1 MRHQRVMKKFGRSS
15 AHRKA
20 LMKSLV
26 TNLILAES
34 IKTTLPKAKE
44 ARKDADHMI
53 TIARRGLVAASAE
66 KPKPEALLAA
76 RRLAASRLQQPK
88 AVQKLFDKIAP
99 SMKDRNGGYT
109 RIVKLG
115 ARKGDGAPMCVLQ
128 WVNAPEP
135 AAPAAEAPAEEAAEK
150 KDEAAK

>member
-1 MRHQRVMKKFGRSS
+1 MRHQRAMKKFGRSS
-15 AHRKA
+15 KHRKM

-44 ARKDADHMI
+44 ARKDADGI
-53 TIARRGLVAASAE
+53 VTVA
-66 KPKPEALLAA
+66 KKGDLAA
-76 RRLAASRLQQPK
+76 RRLAASRLLDPK

-99 SMKDRNGGYT
+99 SMKDRKGGYT

-115 ARKGDGAPMCVLQ
+115 TRRGDAAEMCVLQ
-128 WVNAPEP
+128 WVTAGELVAAKPAE
-135 AAPAAEAPAEEAAEK
+135 AAPAAAEEAK
-150 KDEAAK
+150 